1 MDIPDTVTM
10 HYAKY
15 EINVHYI
22 LHSYQLLLIVSWLLY
37 ERPLARSLTWAAT
50 LPVLCSS
57 VQDRFTRNVETS
69 NITFNIG
76 SMVMQMQRIGL

>member
-15 EINVHYI
+15 EINVHYT

-57 VQDRFTRNVETS
+57 VQGRFTRNVETS
-69 NITFNIG
+69 NIG